1 MTRPPPS
8 PLAASP
14 DAIARAASLLA
25 EGRLVAFPTETVYG
39 LGADARN
46 DEAVAAIFAAKG
58 RPSFNPLIAHYAA
71 AKNAGADVVFD
82 ARAEKLA
89 EAFWPGPLTLVL
101 PRRADC
107 RLSLLCSAGL
117 ESQAVRVPSHPVA
130 LSLLR
135 ETGFPLAAPSANP
148 SGRISPTRASH
159 VAEGLGERVALIL
172 DGGPCD
178 VGLESTVVELLEE
191 DARLLRPGAVTLA
204 DLERVIGPV
213 KARSQGPITAPG
225 MLESHYAPHARL
237 RLNAETLAPGEA
249 LLAFG
254 PDPLPGAGIS
264 ENLSESGDLLEAAA
278 HLFAALHR
286 LDSQSVERIAVMP
299 VPHDGLGQAINDRL
313 ARAAAPRPEA
323 GAAPFDEE
331 SPQPE

>member
-1 MTRPPPS
+1 MNHAPPE
-8 PLAASP
+8 PLPASAEALAKAAE
-14 DAIARAASLLA
+14 LLA

-71 AKNAGADVVFD
+71 AGDAADDVLFD

-101 PRRADC
+101 PRRTGC
-107 RLSLLCSAGL
+107 RVSLLCSAGL

-172 DGGPCD
+172 DGGSCD
-178 VGLESTVVELLEE
+178 VGLESTVVELLED

-213 KARSQGPITAPG
+213 KARRQGPITAPG
-225 MLESHYAPHARL
+225 MLESHYAPNARL
-237 RLNAETLAPGEA
+237 RLNAQELSPGEA

-254 PDPLPGAGIS
+254 PDPLPGAGIT

-286 LDSQSVERIAVMP
+286 LDAQGVERIAVMP
-299 VPHDGLGQAINDRL
+299 IPQDGLGLAINDRL
-313 ARAAAPRPEA
+313 TRAAAPR
-323 GAAPFDEE
+323 GDE
-331 SPQPE
+331 SPGDPE